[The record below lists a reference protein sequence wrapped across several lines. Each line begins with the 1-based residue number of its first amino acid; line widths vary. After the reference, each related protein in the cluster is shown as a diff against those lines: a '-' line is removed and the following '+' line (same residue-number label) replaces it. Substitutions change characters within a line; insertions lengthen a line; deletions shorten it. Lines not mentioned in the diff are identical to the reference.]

1 MIDATIPLFSYG
13 TLQLEAVQLA
23 NYGRLIDGERDAL
36 LGYELAPLLIADPH
50 VVAVSGKSV
59 HMIARPS
66 GDPTARV
73 IGTLL
78 YLNQAE
84 LEASDAYEE
93 LSYMRVQVRLES
105 GRLAFVYVSR
115 HLGSCRNDL

>member
-78 YLNQAE
+78 YLTQAE
-84 LEASDAYEE
+84 LEASDKYEE
-93 LSYMRVQVRLES
+93 PSYTRVQARLES
-105 GRLAFVYVSR
+105 GRLAFVYVGGPSVVQK
-115 HLGSCRNDL
+115 

>member
-1 MIDATIPLFSYG
+1 MVEATIPLFSYG
-13 TLQLEAVQLA
+13 TLQQEAVQLA
-23 NYGRLIDGERDAL
+23 NYGRLIDGKPDAL
-36 LGYELAPLLIADPH
+36 LGYELAPLRIADPH

-78 YLNQAE
+78 YLTQPE
-84 LEASDAYEE
+84 LEASDAYEDK
-93 LSYMRVQVRLES
+93 SYSRIEVTLES
-105 GRLAFVYVSR
+105 GRSAFVYA
-115 HLGSCRNDL
+115 GTAADK

>member
-1 MIDATIPLFSYG
+1 MVDATIPLFSYG
-13 TLQLEAVQLA
+13 TLQHEAVQLA
-23 NYGRLIDGERDAL
+23 NYGRLIDGEHDAL

-66 GDPTARV
+66 SDGTAR
-73 IGTLL
+73 ITGTLL
-78 YLNQAE
+78 FLTEAE

-93 LSYMRVQVRLES
+93 RSYRRVQATLES
-105 GRLAFVYVSR
+105 GRLAFVYVGEP
-115 HLGSCRNDL
+115 LG